1 MKLFRYNDWIS
12 ESKLELLLE
21 ANMDFS
27 EEFIATVAK
36 VKSPLSEKILKLYK
50 NDVDVDAN
58 YIELSDKENFLL
70 FKSDK
75 RVESTCIIEQTNFIY
90 RKESMYVFPEH
101 KKFFKKKNFESLLS
115 PTPISYYG
123 RLGNISGRIVSEI
136 KSDDSRISDKLKR
149 DIERGRTFYH
159 IKFNYE
165 GNEYDAIVHEFGIKK
180 GPKYVKSQEIRVGSF
195 VQTLLRKAGE
205 EFTPQ
210 ELEDFV
216 IKFNNEVK
224 AKKENLFKN
233 FEIVKGEDIREY
245 YLSKNYESSNHT
257 LGGSCMRYSRCQ
269 PYLDIYVKNP
279 NQVSMVI
286 LRSDEDSDKIKGRA
300 LLWNPKYDQDDYDGK
315 LFMDRIYTNNSQDE
329 ELFKRF
335 AIEKGW
341 VYKKDQNYSK
351 QDFMFSEVL
360 TSIKTIEVK
369 LESDNF
375 DQYPYIDTLT
385 YYVPWHKRLSNI
397 NTYEGY
403 SLEET
408 DGSNG
413 QGCSTCEG
421 EDYID
426 CYECGGSGTRTC
438 FKCDGDGEVDCDECG
453 GMGKEDCSTCD
464 GTGLDNDDNE
474 CSNCSGSG
482 EMDCTECEGRGKEN
496 CSRCSGDGEY
506 ECDECG
512 GNGRVIC
519 PDCQ

>member
-1 MKLFRYNDWIS
+1 MKLFRYTEWIT

-27 EEFIATVAK
+27 EEFLEIVDK
-36 VKSPLSEKILKLYK
+36 VKSPLSEKILRLYK
-50 NDVDVDAN
+50 TDIDVDTN
-58 YIELSDKENFLL
+58 YIELSDKENFLK

-75 RVESTCIIEQTNFIY
+75 RVETNCIIEQPNYIEK
-90 RKESMYVFPEH
+90 KESKRIFPSFTSIYVNDD
-101 KKFFKKKNFESLLS
+101 NF
-115 PTPISYYG
+115 
-123 RLGNISGRIVSEI
+123 NIKDWMGIDQPARIVSELKVDDERLSKSI
-136 KSDDSRISDKLKR
+136 KSS
-149 DIERGRTFYH
+149 IERGRTFYH
-159 IKFNYE
+159 IKWSFN
-165 GNEYDAIVHEFGIKK
+165 GKEYDSIIRDFGIRK
-180 GPKYVKSQEIRVGSF
+180 GPEYVKPQEVRVGSLI
-195 VQTLLRKAGE
+195 QSLLKKSGE
-205 EFTPQ
+205 EFTAP

-216 IKFNNEVK
+216 IKFNSEVK
-224 AKKENLFKN
+224 SRRENIFKN

-453 GMGKEDCSTCD
+453 GMGKEECSTCD
-464 GTGLDNDDNE
+464 GTGLDSEDNE

-482 EMDCTECEGRGKEN
+482 EMNCTECEGRGKEN
-496 CSRCSGDGEY
+496 CSRCDSDGEY
-506 ECDECG
+506 ECGECG